1 MIKLFNL
8 RGYPFFESYGFKRRS
23 GPSWG
28 DIIIRFDLLSKT
40 VPYLLESDPYDIIW
54 DISYQ
59 LYDTVS

>member
-23 GPSWG
+23 GPS

-40 VPYLLESDPYDIIW
+40 VPYLLEIDPYDIIW